1 MLLSII
7 AYEFTEYIFQ
17 NLQYEQSSRIKE
29 LEKEISIMRGKHSDG
44 IMQLKSRF
52 LKEKRDY
59 LHDAASK
66 VVTMAKE
73 ANQVQSH
80 ISLYWHKN
88 CNFAPAGDLYYSCSC
103 VKVALCIV
111 CEHSRFHNVYHSRM
125 KLYAR
130 MRVKRLG
137 NIVSISEEQEEDSKT
152 YILFDSFL
160 KRYLWQYI

>member
-1 MLLSII
+1 MLCII
-7 AYEFTEYIFQ
+7 AYEFTEFTLQ

-73 ANQVQSH
+73 ANQVQSY
-80 ISLYWHKN
+80 IRLYNICIKCDFHELDV
-88 CNFAPAGDLYYSCSC
+88 CICL
-103 VKVALCIV
+103 AL
-111 CEHSRFHNVYHSRM
+111 VY
-125 KLYAR
+125 K
-130 MRVKRLG
+130 
-137 NIVSISEEQEEDSKT
+137 
-152 YILFDSFL
+152 
-160 KRYLWQYI
+160 

>member
-1 MLLSII
+1 MGRGKPCMPSRPLKNHVFHAALYNRI
-7 AYEFTEYIFQ
+7 YKFTNYFFLQ

-80 ISLYWHKN
+80 ISLKLHK
-88 CNFAPAGDLYYSCSC
+88 
-103 VKVALCIV
+103 V
-111 CEHSRFHNVYHSRM
+111 
-125 KLYAR
+125 
-130 MRVKRLG
+130 
-137 NIVSISEEQEEDSKT
+137 
-152 YILFDSFL
+152 
-160 KRYLWQYI
+160 